1 MEEVMNKRKKNYKV
15 LALLLTLMAVAGL
28 TACGGGGGGSASSS
42 STGSTSGGSNTP
54 TSNTIINGLASK
66 GPITGGTA
74 SVYSITNGQMGNL
87 LATATTA
94 SDGTFTANIGAYNGP
109 VMVQVTGGSYT
120 DEATGKTVQMG
131 SLMLRT
137 AIGAAAG
144 NVNVAVTP
152 LTEAAVQYMNG
163 NLTSNM
169 ILLANSLIATK
180 FGMSDIVQ
188 TFPQNVLS
196 SANAAANSSQT
207 YYGLTL
213 AAMSQ
218 MAASNNL
225 SISTIMSDIVTDLAN
240 TSSSGT
246 QAFTSLMN
254 TMAQSF
260 TTFETTNS
268 NNKTGITTMSPMM
281 SGVSTGG
288 SGTGG
293 ATNGTGG
300 GATNGTMGSSTMIN
314 GLASDGPIAN
324 GAVSIY
330 AITSGQMSNLLAS
343 TITGPNGAFTA
354 NLGSYNGPMMVE
366 VTGGSY
372 TDEATGKTI
381 QMGSNMLRTAVSNA
395 AGNVTVAVTP
405 ITEMA
410 VQYMGGLTSRDM
422 INLSNNIMG
431 SEFGISDIVG
441 TLPANVTGGN
451 AAANNAQTY
460 YGLMLGAMSQAAA
473 SNNISMYTMMST
485 IANALQN
492 TTSTGSQTLTSM
504 MTLMSQSFLNF
515 ENSTDNKTG
524 ITTMSPGG
532 MMSSL
537 GGMMGGLTGNTGGSS
552 NGTTGGVSN
561 STTGSMGGSMM
572 GK

>member
-1 MEEVMNKRKKNYKV
+1 MDIQKSKWKIFALSVIA
-15 LALLLTLMAVAGL
+15 LAVTSL
-28 TACGGGGGGSASSS
+28 TACGGGGGG
-42 STGSTSGGSNTP
+42 GSTSGGSNSP
-54 TSNTIINGLASK
+54 TSVTIINGLASK
-66 GPITGGTA
+66 GPISGGTA

-94 SDGTFTANIGAYNGP
+94 SDGTFTANIGAYNGLL
-109 VMVQVTGGSYT
+109 MVQVTGGSYT
-120 DEATGKTVQMG
+120 DEATGKTLQMG

-137 AIGAAAG
+137 AVGAAAG

-196 SANAAANSSQT
+196 GANASANSSQT

-218 MAASNNL
+218 MAASNNI
-225 SISTIMSDIVTDLAN
+225 SISTIMSDVATDLAN
-240 TSSSGT
+240 TGPSGT
-246 QAFTSLMN
+246 QAFTILMN

-268 NNKTGITTMSPMM
+268 NNKTGVTTMSPMM
-281 SGVSTGG
+281 SRVST
-288 SGTGG
+288 
-293 ATNGTGG
+293 G
-300 GATNGTMGSSTMIN
+300 GATNGTMGGPTIVN
-314 GLASDGPIAN
+314 GLAAQGPIAN
-324 GAVSIY
+324 GNVSIY
-330 AITSGQMSNLLAS
+330 AITSGQISNLLAS
-343 TITGPNGAFTA
+343 TTTGSSGAFLA
-354 NLGSYNGPMMVE
+354 NLGSYNGPMMVQ

-410 VQYMGGLTSRDM
+410 VQYMGGLTSQDM
-422 INLSNNIMG
+422 INLANNIMG

-441 TLPANVTGGN
+441 TLPANTNSGN
-451 AAANNAQTY
+451 TAANNAQTY

-473 SNNISMYTMMST
+473 GNNISMSAMMST
-485 IANALQN
+485 IANALKD
-492 TTSTGSQTLTSM
+492 TSSTGSQTLTSM

-515 ENSTDNKTG
+515 ESSTNNKSG
-524 ITTMSPGG
+524 VTTMKPGG

-537 GGMMGGLTGNTGGSS
+537 GGMMGGLTGDTGGS
-552 NGTTGGVSN
+552 SN
-561 STTGSMGGSMM
+561 STTGSMGGGMM
-572 GK
+572 GGLAGNSTGPSNSATGK